1 MLVGW
6 YDIPARQDRPLIVC
20 DDGLV
25 VYWSL
30 RTWPNWTPLYLL
42 LFITLALLHS
52 TISLVESTS
61 YGYTVFFLTIA
72 PYCDSV
78 STWLYFIFH
87 LIVFQSN
94 IDSIWLYFTLLWLYL
109 SLLEWTLLHSTKAL
123 LDSICDSMYTLL
135 AHTSL
140 LLCVTQWHVLY
151 YGFTW
156 LCLTVLNST
165 MAITY
170 PHYLAIYVTIYLPLS
185 IVWLYFTLLAVYWLS
200 LLLFY
205 TWL

>member
-123 LDSICDSMYTLL
+123 LYVYSTGSHFTIALCDSMTR
-135 AHTSL
+135 
-140 LLCVTQWHVLY
+140 
-151 YGFTW
+151 
-156 LCLTVLNST
+156 TVL
-165 MAITY
+165 
-170 PHYLAIYVTIYLPLS
+170 
-185 IVWLYFTLLAVYWLS
+185 WLYLTLPDC
-200 LLLFY
+200 
-205 TWL
+205 T